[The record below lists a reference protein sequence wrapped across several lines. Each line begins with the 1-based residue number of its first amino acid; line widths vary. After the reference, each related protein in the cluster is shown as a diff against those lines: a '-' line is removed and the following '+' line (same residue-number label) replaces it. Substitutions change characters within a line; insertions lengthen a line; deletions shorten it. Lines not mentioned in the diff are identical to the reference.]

1 MNNLFRHELDLTG
14 VSPNN
19 LVANEPHTMKARNRR
34 IVVPLYGGFYCESL
48 VITDTVTGR
57 TLVDN
62 QDYIVD
68 DFLQVPMDL
77 SGKEIATTI
86 VVINKAI
93 SPTVSLTYQTI
104 GGLYSVNADEL
115 KQQIETL
122 KLDNRPVLWD
132 NILGKPDAYPPT
144 PHMHDIGDA
153 YGFEYIVHVLERIRQ
168 AILLGNSAELALIWD
183 ALNAI
188 DLTDLKAHLLDK
200 NNPHDTTLQQL
211 GGLTETEILDLIR
224 KNAQDLTE
232 LLNHIKDKN
241 NPHDTT
247 ADQVDAFNRKETRDL
262 IEALRVAI
270 VKLIDTHVSNKSN
283 PHDVTPAQLKV
294 PTIIEMND
302 AITVAKNAVTQLIT
316 DHKNSTSSHAWSSI
330 TAKPTITAGNGL
342 TGGGVMTNTGS
353 SIALG
358 TPSTITSATTNA
370 LTATSHT
377 HAVSISSETVQGLV
391 ELATVAEAEAGVDV
405 LRAVTPAGVKAAIN
419 AAKLVLPNATTGQ
432 RGIIQIATQ
441 AIVDTGTDGAQAVT
455 PVTLAGVLT
464 PVKNSITNLDTKVN
478 NLNFMKYTYSTS
490 APPAAHAAYPIGHF
504 WFQYIPRIV
513 LRFRKEIQH
522 ASFC

>member
-1 MNNLFRHELDLTG
+1 MIVNNLFRHELDLTG

-93 SPTVSLTYQTI
+93 SATVSLTYQTV

-200 NNPHDTTLQQL
+200 NNPHDVTLKQI
-211 GGLTETEILDLIR
+211 GGLTEAEIIDLIR

-232 LLNHIKDKN
+232 LLNHLKDKN
-241 NPHDTT
+241 NPHDVT
-247 ADQVDAFNRKETRDL
+247 AAQVDAYTIKETKDL
-262 IEALRVAI
+262 LENLRVALTA
-270 VKLIDTHVSNKSN
+270 LINTHANNKNN
-283 PHDVTPAQLKV
+283 PHGVTAAQLKV
-294 PTIIEMND
+294 PTIVEMND

-342 TGGGVMTNTGS
+342 TGGGVLSNTGVT
-353 SIALG
+353 ITMG
-358 TPSTITSATTNA
+358 TPLGI
-370 LTATSHT
+370 TATSTNVVNATQHS
-377 HAVSISSETVQGLV
+377 HSVSISSETVQGLV
-391 ELATVAEAEAGVDV
+391 ELATEAEAIAGVDK

-441 AIVDTGTDGAQAVT
+441 AIVNTGTDGAQAVT

-490 APPAAHAAYPIGHF
+490 APPAVHTAYPVGHF
-504 WFQYIPRIV
+504 WFQYYT
-513 LRFRKEIQH
+513 
-522 ASFC
+522 

>member
-1 MNNLFRHELDLTG
+1 MIVNNLFRHELDLTG

-93 SPTVSLTYQTI
+93 SSTVSLTYQTI

-200 NNPHDTTLQQL
+200 NNPHDVTLKQL
-211 GGLTETEILDLIR
+211 DGLTEAEIIDLIR

-232 LLNHIKDKN
+232 FLNHLKDKN
-241 NPHDTT
+241 NPHDVT
-247 ADQVDAFNRKETRDL
+247 AAQVDAYTIKETKDL
-262 IEALRVAI
+262 LENLRVALTA
-270 VKLIDTHVSNKSN
+270 LINTHANNKNN
-283 PHDVTPAQLKV
+283 PHGVTAAQLKV
-294 PTIIEMND
+294 PTIVEMND

-316 DHKNSTSSHAWSSI
+316 DHENSTSSHAWSSI

-342 TGGGVMTNTGS
+342 SGGGVMTNTGATIS
-353 SIALG
+353 MG
-358 TPSTITSATTNA
+358 VPSTITASTTNA

-377 HAVSISSETVQGLV
+377 HAVSISSETVHGLV
-391 ELATVAEAEAGVDV
+391 ELATVAEAEAGVDE

-441 AIVDTGTDGAQAVT
+441 AIVDPGTDGAQAVT

-490 APPAAHAAYPIGHF
+490 PPPAVHTAYPVGHF
-504 WFQYIPRIV
+504 WFQYYI
-513 LRFRKEIQH
+513 
-522 ASFC
+522 